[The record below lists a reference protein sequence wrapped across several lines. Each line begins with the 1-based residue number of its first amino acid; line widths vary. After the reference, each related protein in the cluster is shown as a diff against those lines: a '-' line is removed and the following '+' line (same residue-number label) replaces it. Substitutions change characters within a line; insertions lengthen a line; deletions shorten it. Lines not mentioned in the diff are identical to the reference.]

1 MKDIKKLALGS
12 VSDLYNK
19 DSNITWRDD
28 LNKIKMPEY
37 KSVSDLLKSDYA
49 SNNLVRQLA
58 ELQKNAIIPSYKE
71 HMANLQKQLRI
82 GQLAQEQIARFNLQS
97 IVSDSIR
104 KQFENMPKL
113 AGIGN
118 EFRKHI
124 DILQKQAQA
133 FSTHDANKHI
143 QMLRKQA
150 EIAMPL
156 RNQFEMLN
164 KQAGLNNM
172 QAMLNELRKNVT
184 HKIDLNNEIKEL
196 LNQYTQAQKASFH
209 QIMEQGLST
218 IAQAYIEGAIE
229 TSHTESDAQDKG
241 LNKSSSTF
249 IDSFK
254 ALPSPV
260 QTFLLWILCQVF
272 LGAITDYA
280 KEKTLSQIYGM
291 ESYILS
297 LNEDKPIS
305 KQKLTQENKDIQ
317 WEDLNN
323 FRAITGDNVRL
334 HVSPSLN
341 SEVIECIGKNTIVA
355 ILDKKDR
362 QWLFVQV
369 KSGDEFI
376 TGWITRTYTKPL
388 KA

>member
-1 MKDIKKLALGS
+1 
-12 VSDLYNK
+12 
-19 DSNITWRDD
+19 
-28 LNKIKMPEY
+28 
-37 KSVSDLLKSDYA
+37 
-49 SNNLVRQLA
+49 
-58 ELQKNAIIPSYKE
+58 
-71 HMANLQKQLRI
+71 
-82 GQLAQEQIARFNLQS
+82 
-97 IVSDSIR
+97 
-104 KQFENMPKL
+104 
-113 AGIGN
+113 
-118 EFRKHI
+118 
-124 DILQKQAQA
+124 
-133 FSTHDANKHI
+133 
-143 QMLRKQA
+143 
-150 EIAMPL
+150 
-156 RNQFEMLN
+156 
-164 KQAGLNNM
+164 
-172 QAMLNELRKNVT
+172 
-184 HKIDLNNEIKEL
+184 
-196 LNQYTQAQKASFH
+196 
-209 QIMEQGLST
+209 MEQGLST

-355 ILDKKDR
+355 ILDKKR
-362 QWLFVQV
+362 SPMAFRA
-369 KSGDEFI
+369 G
-376 TGWITRTYTKPL
+376 
-388 KA
+388 

>member
-1 MKDIKKLALGS
+1 MMA
-12 VSDLYNK
+12 NK
-19 DSNITWRDD
+19 MASINSS
-28 LNKIKMPEY
+28 EY
-37 KSVSDLLKSDYA
+37 KELS
-49 SNNLVRQLA
+49 NLVKPEILGGLTSQFDFLQQNTLHRVLVKTSQKILDDY
-58 ELQKNAIIPSYKE
+58 LQKKFNTSLKTNEINHLFRKYVESF
-71 HMANLQKQLRI
+71 QKQTEKSLS
-82 GQLAQEQIARFNLQS
+82 LQS
-97 IVSDSIR
+97 
-104 KQFENMPKL
+104 QL
-113 AGIGN
+113 
-118 EFRKHI
+118 
-124 DILQKQAQA
+124 
-133 FSTHDANKHI
+133 
-143 QMLRKQA
+143 
-150 EIAMPL
+150 EI
-156 RNQFEMLN
+156 FN
-164 KQAGLNNM
+164 KQAGLESMEATLKN
-172 QAMLNELRKNVT
+172 LREYIT
-184 HKIDLNNEIKEL
+184 YDDLTKDVIKKQV
-196 LNQYTQAQKASFH
+196 NQYIEKKTPLFH
-209 QIMEQGLST
+209 KTMEQGLAS
-218 IAQAYIEGAIE
+218 IAQNYVDSSVEQKSTQSA
-229 TSHTESDAQDKG
+229 DQNKG
-241 LNKSSSTF
+241 LNKLSSTF